1 MMDLFRKITEAFD
14 GSTQIEKLARRLDE
28 LNIPYSLTSVFKT
41 HGGSDKMTFPWT
53 TADVICNFGS
63 YGHEKGE
70 FEVMGRD
77 LQTAEEASWD
87 EVTGHIKIDDM
98 VNRIQTAYNRTFA
111 EKKEE
116 KRKTVTEYF
125 KRRKEDGV

>member
-1 MMDLFRKITEAFD
+1 MNIFRKITEAFD
-14 GSTQIEKLARRLDE
+14 GTAYIKKLAKRLDE
-28 LNIPYSLTSVFKT
+28 LNIPYELTSVFKI
-41 HGGSDKMTFPWT
+41 HDQFDKMTFPWT

-63 YGHEKGE
+63 YGHENGE

-87 EVTGHIKIDDM
+87 EVTGHINLEDM
-98 VNRIQTAYNRTFA
+98 VKRIQTAYNRTFD

-116 KRKTVTEYF
+116 KRKTVNEYF
-125 KRRKEDGV
+125 KRRRENGV